1 MSFWARAACSEKA
14 ILSDMRTVERQVDE
28 VATRYGLKVDP
39 SARVSTLSVGE
50 QQRVEIVKALYRG
63 VNLLILDEPT
73 AVLTPQ
79 ETTDLFRTL
88 RTLTAAG
95 LSIIF
100 ITHKLNE
107 VMAAADRVTV
117 LRDGKVVGQRLIG
130 ETTPHDLAQLM
141 VGRDVQMT
149 FEKPAA
155 APGQEML
162 VIEPDRAGRR
172 RAEAARQP
180 VAARRARRDRR
191 HRRRGWQRPA

>member
-1 MSFWARAACSEKA
+1 M
-14 ILSDMRTVERQVDE
+14 
-28 VATRYGLKVDP
+28 
-39 SARVSTLSVGE
+39 
-50 QQRVEIVKALYRG
+50 EIVKALYRG

-79 ETTDLFRTL
+79 ETTELFRTL

-117 LRDGKVVGQRLIG
+117 LRDGVVVGQRLIG

-155 APGQEML
+155 
-162 VIEPDRAGRR
+162 
-172 RAEAARQP
+172 
-180 VAARRARRDRR
+180 RRARR
-191 HRRRGWQRPA
+191 HWLSAT